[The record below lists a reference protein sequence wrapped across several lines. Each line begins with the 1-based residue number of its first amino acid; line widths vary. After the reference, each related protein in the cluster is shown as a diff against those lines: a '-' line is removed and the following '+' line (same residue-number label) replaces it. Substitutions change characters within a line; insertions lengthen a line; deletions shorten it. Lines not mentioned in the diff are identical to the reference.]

1 MQIMRTQKGF
11 GRSEMKN
18 MGEYHDLYA
27 QSDILLLGDVFE
39 NFKNMCIK
47 IYELHPAKFH
57 SAPDLARQAALKST
71 KVKLDFLTD
80 IDVLLKVEKGSR
92 GGICHSIY

>member
-1 MQIMRTQKGF
+1 
-11 GRSEMKN
+11 MKN
-18 MGEYHDLYA
+18 IGEYHDLYD
-27 QSDILLLGDVFE
+27 QSDILWLDDLFQ
-39 NFKNMCIK
+39 NFKNIGIK

-80 IDVLLKVEKGSR
+80 IDVLLKVEKGIR

>member
-11 GRSEMKN
+11 GRFEMKN

-27 QSDILLLGDVFE
+27 QSDILLLGDVSE

-71 KVKLDFLTD
+71 KVKLDFLTY
-80 IDVLLKVEKGSR
+80 IDVLLKVEKGIR